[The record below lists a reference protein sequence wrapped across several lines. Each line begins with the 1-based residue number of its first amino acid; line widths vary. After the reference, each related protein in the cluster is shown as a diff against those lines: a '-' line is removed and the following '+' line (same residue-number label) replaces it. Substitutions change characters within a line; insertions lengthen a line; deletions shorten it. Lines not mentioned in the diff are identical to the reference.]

1 MKPKISAAL
10 VYDFDGT
17 LASGDCIEHGLF
29 GALDVTRSE
38 DFWDEV
44 RDRKEREDADE
55 ILSYMQV
62 LAEKAAAKDATL
74 LSPEKLQ
81 EFGQSIPLFAGLE
94 TWFKRINDFARER
107 GLHLE
112 HYIVSSGLKEMIR
125 GCRIAQH
132 FKHIY
137 ASQYM
142 QSGGGLYCPSVA
154 INYTTK
160 TQYLFRINKGIYNNW
175 DNDATNQWMAY
186 DKRPMP
192 FERMIYLG
200 DGDTDIPSMKM
211 VAQKG
216 GQSIAVFDPK
226 KWEQQKHKAKI
237 SSLIAEKRVNFVAPG
252 DFTEGELLD
261 IIIRGIVGRYARDIG
276 YPGTADNSLGAV

>member
-29 GALDVTRSE
+29 GALDVTRSK

-81 EFGQSIPLFAGLE
+81 EFGKSIPLFAGLE

-142 QSGGGLYCPSVA
+142 QSRGDLYCPSVA

-226 KWEQQKHKAKI
+226 KWEQQEHKAKI
-237 SSLIAEKRVNFVAPG
+237 SRLIAEKRVNFVAPG